1 MKQHKHIKSIRL
13 LIGLVLLIGLNQ
25 TTSAQLAGNLW
36 GQITIGDPTTLIN
49 GDLINKPTGELFL
62 GAHSPRGLQTNML
75 SITGNYV
82 GENGSR
88 IYVSVTDNSNLPNT
102 RGYIDI
108 VGTATNT
115 DGATLIVLD
124 YFNASLGWDGSC
136 IDLIRANRVD
146 SDVETFRMNAMTLN
160 SRIAVLRYRTYDN
173 SVIWYLAQKLI
184 MSWRTDAQ
192 STCLNEPLEPLS
204 VLTAPGDYNYQW
216 YRCNADG
223 SNLVNLGVANGAQ
236 TAHFTPPSNRV
247 GTSYYRCI
255 VTSIQCD
262 FNTDTTDV
270 SGAITIGSPIRI
282 ITQPIS
288 QIVSNDGSITN
299 VTLSIVADGE
309 GLTYQWYRNG
319 VAIASETN
327 ADLNINLTDGNIYEY
342 YVEVMN
348 ACDGSVRSE
357 TAMVG
362 YCLPILAQKRN
373 HTLVV
378 NNNPISL
385 IEGGNGGYEFV
396 YYAWYRNNEL
406 FKSEAG
412 GEPGSFNKGGYYY
425 TGGSNLNPNDA
436 YYVIMRDVNNREYQT
451 CVYYPII
458 NISANVIA
466 YPIPLTSS
474 SSYIATVDAEVSDE
488 ATLDG
493 ATIDVYDTAGKFLGR
508 TRVTGRYTQV
518 SLPSIPGVYVLVFKS
533 SEIDKEIKIIVE

>member
-25 TTSAQLAGNLW
+25 PISAQLAGNLW
-36 GQITIGDPTTLIN
+36 GQMTIGDPTTLIN
-49 GDLINKPTGELFL
+49 GNLIIKPTGELFL
-62 GAHSPRGLQTNML
+62 GAHSPRGSQTNML

-88 IYVSVTDNSNLPNT
+88 IYISVTNNSNLPNT

-108 VGTATNT
+108 VGTATKTN
-115 DGATLIVLD
+115 GATLIVLD
-124 YFNASLGWDGSC
+124 YFNASHGWDGSC
-136 IDLIRANRVD
+136 IDLIRANRTG
-146 SDVETFRMNAMTLN
+146 SDEETFRMDAMTLN
-160 SRIAVLRYRTYDN
+160 GRIALLRHRSYDN

-184 MSWRTDAQ
+184 MSQRTDAQ
-192 STCLNEPLEPLS
+192 STCLNEPFEPLS
-204 VLTAPGDYNYQW
+204 VLTAPGNYIYQW

-223 SNLVNLGVANGAQ
+223 SNLVNLGSANGAQ
-236 TAHFTPPSNRV
+236 TAHFTPPSNRA

-255 VTSIQCD
+255 VTSLQCD
-262 FNTDTTDV
+262 FNTDTTAV
-270 SGAITIGSPIRI
+270 SGAIAIGSPIHI
-282 ITQPIS
+282 IAQPIS

-299 VTLSIVADGE
+299 VTLNVVATGE

-319 VAIASETN
+319 VAIVGETN
-327 ADLNINLTDGNIYEY
+327 TDLSINLSDGNVYEY

-348 ACDGSVRSE
+348 ACDGAVRSE
-357 TAMVG
+357 TATVG

-378 NNNPISL
+378 NNNPAPL

-396 YYAWYRNNEL
+396 YYTWYRNNEL

-412 GEPGSFNKGGYYY
+412 GEPGSYNTGGYYY
-425 TGGSNLNPNDA
+425 TGGGNLNPNDA
-436 YYVIMRDVNNREYQT
+436 YYVIMRDINNRKYQT
-451 CVYYPII
+451 CEYYPII
-458 NISANVIA
+458 QISANVIA

-488 ATLDG
+488 AALVG

-508 TRVTGRYTQV
+508 TGVTGRYTQV